1 MIVPAS
7 GGDNSSNWKTIL
19 SCVNVVTIIS
29 LTLGIAGVI
38 VGILGWFAS
47 RRGLKESADSRAR
60 ETSAQ
65 QAASDARQELLL
77 QRATEDFRAIVEKA
91 EQLTGAVTSTDWKIA
106 KEVLLPLKR
115 QLSEAN
121 GSFQKLL
128 KGIDMDKL
136 DVAIGAAKILVKA
149 VQEIPAN
156 QAAVAPATVQVMIAQ
171 CDRIADLVDEIYGRL
186 KYLKVGDVQ

>member
-7 GGDNSSNWKTIL
+7 AGDSSIMDWKTIL
-19 SCVNVVTIIS
+19 SCVNLVTVIS
-29 LTLGIAGVI
+29 LTLGIAGIV
-38 VGILGWFAS
+38 VGILGWLAS
-47 RRGLKESADSRAR
+47 RRGLRESIEARAR
-60 ETSAQ
+60 ERTAQ
-65 QAASDARQELLL
+65 QAASAARQDLLL

-91 EQLTGAVTSTDWKIA
+91 EQLTGAVTSMDWESVKDL
-106 KEVLLPLKR
+106 LLPLKR

-136 DVAIGAAKILVKA
+136 DVAIRAAKILVKA
-149 VQEIPAN
+149 VQEVPAGEV
-156 QAAVAPATVQVMIAQ
+156 AAETVQAMIAE

-186 KYLKVGDVQ
+186 KYLKVEEVQ